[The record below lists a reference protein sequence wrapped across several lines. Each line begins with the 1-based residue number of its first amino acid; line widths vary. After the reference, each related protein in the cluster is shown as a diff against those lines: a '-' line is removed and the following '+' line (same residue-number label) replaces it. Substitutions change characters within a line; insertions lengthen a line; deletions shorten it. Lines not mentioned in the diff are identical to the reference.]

1 MAPGKK
7 TKGEVKT
14 EHSGPNSLAGWEA
27 MPDATEGYEV
37 ALPES
42 GKRKSHIPET
52 PFRKF
57 SEQERAELHLR
68 AWGDTPN
75 GGPDPAETF
84 EGDAGVLDFNR
95 PWPHTLGEPDR
106 FSAHLHD
113 WAEKSLGRLE
123 VKSSFL
129 RFVPFRNALS
139 KEAWSELDEIL
150 YGFIAELRV
159 AQGEMALFQPSQAT
173 EFQKVRAI
181 VPAAPALLRLDDW
194 IVNLARPDAGLYE
207 WNALTP
213 IAQGPIE
220 VDYCGDLTKK
230 IPQNFAQI
238 GDGGYVPFDHALH
251 LEVVAL
257 RQATLKLRDIFGAPD
272 AWVKRREHTILDSI
286 YRSLLANEV
295 DGEQFLAH
303 LQQLLG
309 ARVDDL
315 QYRGELA
322 RAILPLSALWKK
334 SQPKWMTQD
343 HPFRYV
349 AGCARW
355 SVDNRLFGQSNS
367 RTLPGDGGPRM
378 PEVKQERASSGIP
391 QSLREQATKW
401 LERES
406 SRRWAYVEDSATA
419 ESSQGDVWDL
429 WSRDLS
435 GQRACRRNGKRLGA
449 YYDVSADP
457 LPEVSWEFVMRYL
470 PERDTE
476 TLRKLTECQPGEVT
490 QKIKHTD
497 YVHLRR
503 ALAKVPDRWD
513 LRELQEYQE
522 SVIAKERAGFAD
534 QQKRSFPSCPIG
546 NGEPYGE
553 PAVGKFLD
561 DGTGSWLWAWDKTHL
576 RNFFHGYALDLCPVD
591 EFGNMVSGAHEDNG
605 TEDDGPKPRTDSPIA
620 HRAVEPTPRFAVKR
634 DPTQP
639 WSEENVRPVR

>member
-7 TKGEVKT
+7 TKSDVKT
-14 EHSGPNSLAGWEA
+14 GHSEPNLLAGWEA

-57 SEQERAELHLR
+57 SEQERSELHR
-68 AWGDTPN
+68 RVWGDAPN
-75 GGPDPAETF
+75 GTPDPVETF
-84 EGDAGVLDFNR
+84 EVDTGVLDFNR

-123 VKSSFL
+123 VQSSFL
-129 RFVPFRNALS
+129 QFVPFRNALS
-139 KEAWSELDEIL
+139 KETWSELDEIL

-159 AQGEMALFQPSQAT
+159 AQGGMALFQPSQAT

-194 IVNLARPDAGLYE
+194 IVNLTRPDAGLYE